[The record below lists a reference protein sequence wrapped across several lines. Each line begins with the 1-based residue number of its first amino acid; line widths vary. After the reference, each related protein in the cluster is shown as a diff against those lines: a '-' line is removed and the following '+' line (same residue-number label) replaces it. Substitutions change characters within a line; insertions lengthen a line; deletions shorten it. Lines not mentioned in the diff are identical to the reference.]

1 MTDTTPTR
9 RAHYLYVNMRDIGC
23 NCGVRY
29 RATSLD
35 EAGRLHAEHLAA
47 VRTDPPAPATVETFS
62 TFCHCKPP
70 HLNAD
75 NVCSC
80 GVAWSS

>member
-1 MTDTTPTR
+1 MTDTTPTVRLGVYR
-9 RAHYLYVNMRDIGC
+9 RRQVEVLRELPQNQLSIRFVDTGTRTTAPKRQVK
-23 NCGVRY
+23 
-29 RATSLD
+29 
-35 EAGRLHAEHLAA
+35 EA
-47 VRTDPPAPATVETFS
+47 APVVETFS
-62 TFCHCKPP
+62 TFCFCKPP